1 MNIFKNCRIE
11 SYNLGPKLGLS
22 STHREMPSRQPE
34 GDHYTYQR
42 SLLTRLTNSV
52 FDRAR
57 AKAKKA
63 SESGPSSGGHN
74 LASQSQPDT
83 GNDQDEEPTPDPGS
97 PPGTSEHPVA
107 SDIGGDQDE
116 ESRADLGSS
125 TSTSKHP
132 GASSYRDKYIDGT
145 LGVHVDGS
153 APCLEWKNGTRTV
166 LPYLPDS
173 QGGNLLLK
181 DPADVEEMSK
191 LPFATVDMVNS
202 PLVHIIEPGQ
212 FSLDTVRSS
221 LACGQVVVL
230 PQLHPELKMPYSLDA
245 LRDEFGLASEHKIE
259 ATGGLD
265 R

>member
-74 LASQSQPDT
+74 LASQSQP
-83 GNDQDEEPTPDPGS
+83 
-97 PPGTSEHPVA
+97 VA

-166 LPYLPDS
+166 LPYLPYS